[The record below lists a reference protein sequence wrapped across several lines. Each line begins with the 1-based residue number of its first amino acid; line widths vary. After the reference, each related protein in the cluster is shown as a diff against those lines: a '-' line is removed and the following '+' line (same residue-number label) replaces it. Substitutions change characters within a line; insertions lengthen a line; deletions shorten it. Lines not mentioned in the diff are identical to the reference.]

1 MAALVAEARDE
12 DSHAQG
18 SERVTGRYDT
28 TGNVEAQ
35 FEPGSGGR
43 VLANKLGIADP
54 KEMDDIELDLLVRL
68 QKDVTS
74 SVKADQPITVADLR
88 EWHHRWL
95 GKVYAWAGRERS
107 VNMSKE
113 DFLFAACGQIPR
125 LIDKLDKDVLR
136 VHTPCTGMSDDR
148 LVEAIA
154 VVHVELILIHPFREG
169 NGRLSRLLAAVM
181 ALQAGWP
188 HLDFTAWDENR
199 ADYFNAIQAGLSDYE
214 PMKEMVRQALRG
226 ASGTPDA

>member
-1 MAALVAEARDE
+1 MI
-12 DSHAQG
+12 
-18 SERVTGRYDT
+18 GRYDT

-35 FEPGSGGR
+35 FEPGSDGR
-43 VLANKLGIADP
+43 VLANKLGVADP
-54 KEMDDIELDLLVRL
+54 KEMDDIELDLLNRL
-68 QKDVTS
+68 HKDVIR
-74 SVKADQPITVADLR
+74 SVEVDQPITVADLR
-88 EWHHRWL
+88 EWHRRWL
-95 GKVYAWAGRERS
+95 GRVYVWAGRDRS

-125 LIDKLDKDVLR
+125 LLDKLDKDVLR

-169 NGRLSRLLAAVM
+169 NGRLSRLLANVM

-188 HLDFTAWDENR
+188 QLDYTAWDENKT
-199 ADYFNAIQAGLSDYE
+199 DYFNAIQAGLSDYE
-214 PMKEMVRQALRG
+214 PMIEMVRQVLRG
-226 ASGTPDA
+226 ASMTPDA